1 MNKKRGQPSKGVDKW
16 VIDSSYPRP
25 DDRFCSCGAKLDGIK
40 VLQFTFAA
48 ERYDQCQKCTK
59 KRSDALKKHNPFNG
73 IQAEGWTAFHVGRD
87 RKTNPYYGLKQ
98 RTWQKGWIA
107 AKLAED
113 QGKTLHGRPAK

>member
-25 DDRFCSCGAKLDGIK
+25 DDRFCSCGEKLPGIK
-40 VLQFTFAA
+40 VLKYCVSDA
-48 ERYDQCQKCTK
+48 YGQCPKCTA
-59 KRSDALKKHNPFNG
+59 KRRNALKKYNPFNG
-73 IQAEGWTAFHVGRD
+73 IQAEGWTAFHSGKD

-113 QGKTLHGRPAK
+113 QGKTLNGKPVK